1 MPHFM
6 KLCDP
11 DSLGALHFT
20 DADMKPIER
29 TMTIKAISRRKPP
42 GGGKERPYFTFSET
56 PLGAFF
62 AVGQIKRLA
71 LALKCSD
78 TDKWIGVKIVVTCDE
93 VQDPRTGGKCMGM
106 IIVRAARPKP
116 DDSRTATSGDT
127 RHDEEVPP
135 PI

>member
-20 DADMKPIER
+20 DDDMKPIER
-29 TMTIKAISRRKPP
+29 ALTIKAITHRKPP
-42 GGGKERPYFTFSET
+42 GGGKERPYFTFEET

-71 LALKCSD
+71 TALKCAN
-78 TDKWIGVKIVVTCDE
+78 TDKWIGTKIVITCDE
-93 VQDPRTGGKCMGM
+93 VKSPKGGTTMGM
-106 IIVRAARPKP
+106 IIVRAAKPKQADP
-116 DDSRTATSGDT
+116 
-127 RHDEEVPP
+127 EVKP
-135 PI
+135 

>member
-20 DADMKPIER
+20 DDDMKPIER
-29 TMTIKAISRRKPP
+29 ALTIKSITHRKPP
-42 GGGKERPYFTFSET
+42 GGGKERPYFQFDET

-71 LALKCSD
+71 QALKCAN
-78 TDKWIGVKIVVTCDE
+78 TDRWVGVKIVVTCDE
-93 VQDPRTGGKCMGM
+93 VRDPKTGGKCMGM
-106 IIVRAARPKP
+106 IIVRAARPKVAEDKP
-116 DDSRTATSGDT
+116 A
-127 RHDEEVPP
+127 E
-135 PI
+135 